1 MDVDEDPDAAERRRL
16 AWVLGAIA
24 EGVLVWWLV
33 QMAWTD
39 SSEDPALSV
48 GDGLLLIGVFGGVAT
63 AFIVGGAVAYA
74 TGKRPAGTV
83 AGVVLGAVG
92 AVVGFVGG
100 LLIAVARVD
109 SGEH

>member
-1 MDVDEDPDAAERRRL
+1 MDEDGDAAERRRL

-24 EGVLVWWLV
+24 ELVLIWWLV
-33 QMAWTD
+33 QMAWTE
-39 SSEDPALSV
+39 SEDPPLSV
-48 GDGLLLIGVFGGVAT
+48 GDGLLLVGVVGGLAS

-74 TGKRPAGTV
+74 TGRRPAATV
-83 AGVVLGAVG
+83 AAVVLGGVG

>member
-1 MDVDEDPDAAERRRL
+1 V
-16 AWVLGAIA
+16 
-24 EGVLVWWLV
+24 
-33 QMAWTD
+33 
-39 SSEDPALSV
+39 
-48 GDGLLLIGVFGGVAT
+48 LLIGTFGGVAT

>member
-1 MDVDEDPDAAERRRL
+1 MDEDPDAAERRRL

-39 SSEDPALSV
+39 SSDDPALSV

-74 TGKRPAGTV
+74 TGRRPAGTV